1 MNIKLIIYIF
11 FFLSFF
17 SGKSQEKHRNYFSEG
32 KFVISKDSVRIYGT
46 LITPKKIKKKIPVAL
61 IIAGSGPTDRDGN
74 SGALMINNS
83 LKFLAEGLVK
93 KGIAS
98 LRYDKRGIGKSV
110 SAFIKE
116 EKLSFE
122 DYVEDAVRLINL
134 LKKDERFSKVVVIGH
149 SEGSLIGMIAAEKT
163 EVDAFVSLAGAGRPA
178 DEILKQQLKGQ
189 FPEEKTNAILDS
201 LKEGY
206 LVSNL
211 GALSTLFRP
220 SVQPY
225 IISWFKY
232 NPQIEIAN
240 LDIPVL
246 IVQGENDIQVGLKDA
261 KLLVQSN
268 PNAQIKVISKM
279 NHIFK
284 NVDKDPVK
292 NIKTY
297 YNEKMPIN
305 KELVSSIVEFLRN

>member
-1 MNIKLIIYIF
+1 MTLRIIIYIF
-11 FFLSFF
+11 LLFSF
-17 SGKSQEKHRNYFSEG
+17 SSVNAQGKQRNFFSEG
-32 KFVISKDSVRIYGT
+32 KFVVSKDSVRIYGT

-61 IIAGSGPTDRDGN
+61 IIAGSGPTDRNGN

-110 SAFIKE
+110 SAFIQE
-116 EKLSFE
+116 ENLSFE
-122 DYVEDAVRLINL
+122 DYVEDAVRLIEL
-134 LKKDERFSKVVVIGH
+134 LKKDERFSKIIVIGH
-149 SEGSLIGMIAAEKT
+149 SEGSLIGMIAAAKT

-189 FPEEKTNAILDS
+189 FPEKTTGVILDS
-201 LKEGY
+201 LKNGH
-206 LVSNL
+206 LVSEL
-211 GALSTLFRP
+211 GSLSTLFRP

-232 NPQIEIAN
+232 NPQLEIAN

-246 IVQGENDIQVGLKDA
+246 IIQGENDIQVGVKDA
-261 KLLVQSN
+261 KLLAQSN
-268 PNAQIKVISKM
+268 PSAQLKIISRM

-305 KELVSSIVEFLRN
+305 KELLSSIVDFLRN